1 MRRHKHLRRLER
13 LRDAINKR
21 YGKYKTYEYMK
32 ESDFPDEGIW
42 TIWVALLKDIK
53 ECGFSAVFKID
64 GIRLYYYNE
73 LWKMVNGKDHA
84 PLDTPPQFNYF
95 HKNDTTVVR
104 YKDMEFTDI
113 MERAEYIA
121 KEPLP
126 GYMWPEAEDI
136 EE

>member
-42 TIWVALLKDIK
+42 CIWVALLKDIK
-53 ECGFSAVFKID
+53 ECGLSVVFKID

-73 LWKMVNGKDHA
+73 LWKKVNNNNHA
-84 PLDTPPQFNYF
+84 L
-95 HKNDTTVVR
+95 
-104 YKDMEFTDI
+104 KDMKIELHDPRAPRWAQTLMDEFEDP
-113 MERAEYIA
+113 MDRAEWLA
-121 KEPLP
+121 KQPLP
-126 GYMWPEAEDI
+126 SYMWTEAK
-136 EE
+136 

>member
-42 TIWVALLKDIK
+42 CIWVALLKDIK
-53 ECGFSAVFKID
+53 KCGFSVVFKID

-73 LWKMVNGKDHA
+73 LWKKVNNKDHA
-84 PLDTPPQFNYF
+84 LENMKIQLPP
-95 HKNDTTVVR
+95 VVT
-104 YKDMEFTDI
+104 YKDMKFTDT
-113 MERAEYIA
+113 MERAEWLA
-121 KEPLP
+121 KQPLP
-126 GYMWPEAEDI
+126 SYMWTEAK
-136 EE
+136 